1 MTTPDATTLDRAAPF
16 GVPERATPWH
26 AFLGLCQRDLWTTV
40 RHEPIAF
47 LSQALLQPV
56 FFLFV
61 FGRVL
66 PEIGA
71 AGNAYGGQLLP
82 GIIALTLV
90 LTSVQ
95 NTALP
100 LVIGFSF
107 TKELE
112 DRLLAPLPVAA
123 VAVQT
128 MLMAAARG
136 VIGAV
141 LILPLGQLILP
152 GGLQLEQ
159 TNWPLFGLVLV
170 LGAIA
175 GSGMGLVLGTSVPPT
190 RISVAFAVVLTPL
203 IFTGSTFYPWAGLR
217 RLRWFQVLT
226 LANPLTYVSEGMRT
240 ALTEVDHLPTA
251 AIALGI
257 VASLAVFG
265 GLGVRGFT
273 HRATS

>member
-1 MTTPDATTLDRAAPF
+1 MTAPDVTDVEQTSPSDVLQRASAW
-16 GVPERATPWH
+16 RA
-26 AFLGLCQRDLWTTV
+26 FSGLCQRDLWTTL
-40 RHEPIAF
+40 RHEPVAF
-47 LSQALLQPV
+47 LSQALLQPI

-71 AGNAYGGQLLP
+71 AGNTYGGQLLP

-90 LTSVQ
+90 LTAVQ

-112 DRLLAPLPVAA
+112 DRLLAPLPVRA

-128 MLMAAARG
+128 MLMAAGRG

-152 GGLQLEQ
+152 GGLQLER
-159 TNWPLFGLVLV
+159 TNWPMFVLVLL

-203 IFTGSTFYPWAGLR
+203 IFTGSTFYPWAGLG

-226 LANPLTYVSEGMRT
+226 LANPLTYVSEGMR
-240 ALTEVDHLPTA
+240 ASLTEVDHLPAA

-257 VASLAVFG
+257 VVSLAVFG
-265 GLGVRGFT
+265 GLGVRGFAR
-273 HRATS
+273 RATS

>member
-1 MTTPDATTLDRAAPF
+1 MTTSVRSSRPVTTAG
-16 GVPERATPWH
+16 GVRRMSAWR
-26 AFLGLCQRDLWTTV
+26 AFLGLCQRDLWATV
-40 RHEPIAF
+40 RHEPLAF
-47 LSQALLQPV
+47 LSQALLQPI

-71 AGNAYGGQLLP
+71 AGDAYGVQLLP
-82 GIIALTLV
+82 GIIALTVV
-90 LTSVQ
+90 LTAVQ

-112 DRLLAPLPVAA
+112 DRLLAPLPVEA

-136 VIGAV
+136 VIGGL

-152 GGLQLEQ
+152 GGVNLGETVWLGFV
-159 TNWPLFGLVLV
+159 LILV
-170 LGAIA
+170 LGAITGA
-175 GSGMGLVLGTSVPPT
+175 GMGMVLGTSVPPN

-203 IFTGSTFYPWAGLR
+203 IFTGSTFYPWAALG
-217 RLRWFQVLT
+217 RLRWFQTLT
-226 LANPLTYVSEGMRT
+226 LANPLTYVSEGMRA
-240 ALTEVDHLPTA
+240 ALTPIDHLSTV

-257 VASLAVFG
+257 LASLAVFG
-265 GLGVRGFT
+265 GLGVRGFAR
-273 HRATS
+273 RATS

>member
-1 MTTPDATTLDRAAPF
+1 MTASTRPGATAGL
-16 GVPERATPWH
+16 ERMSAWR
-26 AFLGLCQRDLWTTV
+26 AFLGLCQRDLWATV
-40 RHEPIAF
+40 RHEPVAF
-47 LSQALLQPV
+47 LSQALLQPI

-71 AGNAYGGQLLP
+71 AGNAYGTQLLP
-82 GIIALTLV
+82 GIIALTVV
-90 LTSVQ
+90 LTAVQ

-112 DRLLAPLPVAA
+112 DRLLAPLSVEA
-123 VAVQT
+123 VAVQA

-136 VIGAV
+136 IIGG
-141 LILPLGQLILP
+141 LIILPLGQLILP
-152 GGLQLEQ
+152 GGVSLGQ
-159 TNWPLFGLVLV
+159 TTWPAFVLIIV

-175 GSGMGLVLGTSVPPT
+175 GPGMGMVLGTTVAPN

-203 IFTGSTFYPWAGLR
+203 IFTGSTFYPWAGLG

-226 LANPLTYVSEGMRT
+226 LANPLTYVSEGMRA
-240 ALTEVDHLPTA
+240 ALTPIDHLSTL
-251 AIALGI
+251 AIGCGI
-257 VASLAVFG
+257 VASLVVFG
-265 GLGVRGFT
+265 SLGVRGFT
-273 HRATS
+273 RRATS